1 MNDYNITSAQYGA
14 VDGVNTCIIAVI
26 NGLDCVVPLA
36 EDNTDYQAIL
46 EWASQEGNT
55 IEDAD

>member
-14 VDGVNTCIIAVI
+14 VDVVITCIITVI

-36 EDNTDYQAIL
+36 TDNTDYQAIM
-46 EWASQEGNT
+46 EWASQDGN
-55 IEDAD
+55 IIQDAD